1 MKAIEALFP
10 KARGEILRI
19 LFTGEGTELYLRE
32 IVRRSSLTLRAMQK
46 ELANLVEAGLVL
58 SRRDGNRVYFQA
70 NPANPVYPEL
80 CGIARKNSGMV
91 DLLKA
96 ALREV
101 PGIEVA
107 FIFGSVA
114 AGTETPESD
123 VDLFVIGSIGLR
135 QLVPLLRPVSEQI
148 SREVNPYNLT
158 VETWQ
163 ERLRSGDALS
173 IGVASR
179 AKIFIKGSS
188 DDLERL
194 AP

>member
-1 MKAIEALFP
+1 MKTIEALFP

-32 IVRRSSLTLRAMQK
+32 IVRRSSLSLRAMQK

-58 SRRDGNRVYFQA
+58 SSRDGNRVYFQA
-70 NPANPVYPEL
+70 NPANPIYPEL
-80 CGIARKNSGMV
+80 CGIARKDGGMV

-96 ALREV
+96 VLSEV
-101 PGIEVA
+101 SGIEVA

-158 VETWQ
+158 VETWR
-163 ERLRSGDALS
+163 ERLRNGDALS

-179 AKIFIKGSS
+179 EKIFIKGNS